1 MFPCWL
7 GSRATVQAAGR
18 ALGQVGFVR
27 DRIPFFFGIS
37 NMTLQKLNGH
47 AAFLKL
53 LEDEGVTHI
62 FGNPG
67 TTELALMEA
76 MPEAKGIQ
84 YVLGLQESVVLAMA
98 DGFARASGRLTAC
111 NLHCT
116 PGLGH
121 AMGALY
127 NAKFSGSPLIVTA
140 GQYEIGYGLL
150 EPMLYEPLVPIAQP
164 LVKWAYEVQRVE
176 DLPRI
181 VRRAAKIALTPPF
194 GPVFLSLPGSILDDE
209 AELALG
215 HATRVHGRGVPD
227 EGAQHEIVE
236 ALLASKSPVIVAGR
250 ELDEQGAMADAVH
263 FSELL
268 GAPVY
273 HEPIPYNTRF
283 PTAAPTFMGDLSR
296 NQRRV
301 HELLCKH
308 DLLIVLGADLL
319 RMSAYSDV
327 DPMPDGLKVLHVSE
341 REWELGKNYPTD
353 IAVRAGV
360 GETLRA
366 LSPKLQARQAPQQ
379 AAAALD
385 RLTSVKRNNW
395 QKQREALVSSLRGA
409 PAASLLPPQQLA
421 LCVADAAQAHKAVVI
436 EEAPTTAPLLASLLV
451 TDRPRSFFGLAS
463 GGLGFGM
470 GGAVGAAL
478 AQPESP
484 IIAMIGDGSAMYAI
498 QALWT
503 AAHLEL
509 PITYVIVNNKSY
521 RIIKERMVAMR
532 QCDQFLG
539 MDLTNPALDFVA
551 MGHGMGVPSERV
563 DSVQELRAALG
574 RAVQSRR
581 PALIEVLVD
590 AGVQRVGP

>member
-1 MFPCWL
+1 
-7 GSRATVQAAGR
+7 
-18 ALGQVGFVR
+18 
-27 DRIPFFFGIS
+27 
-37 NMTLQKLNGH
+37 MTLNKLNGRT
-47 AAFLKL
+47 AFLKL
-53 LEDEGVTHI
+53 LAQEGVTHV

-76 MPEAKGIQ
+76 MPEAPGIR
-84 YVLGLQESVVLAMA
+84 YVLGLQESVVLSMA

-121 AMGALY
+121 ALGALY

-164 LVKWAYEVQRVE
+164 LVKWAHEIQRIE
-176 DLPRI
+176 DLPR
-181 VRRAAKIALTPPF
+181 VVHRAAKIALTPPF

-209 AELALG
+209 AELDLG
-215 HATRVHGRGVPD
+215 HPTRVHAHGVPAD
-227 EGAQHEIVE
+227 SVLEAMAE
-236 ALLASKSPVIVAGR
+236 ALLASKAPIIIAGR
-250 ELDEQGAMADAVH
+250 ELDEQDAMGDAVRL
-263 FSELL
+263 SELL

-283 PTAAPTFMGDLSR
+283 PSAAPTFMGDLSR
-296 NQRRV
+296 NQGKVRD
-301 HELLCKH
+301 LLGKH

-319 RMSAYSDV
+319 RMSAYSTI

-360 GETLRA
+360 GETLRT
-366 LSPKLQARQAPQQ
+366 LSPRLKAKQSGEQ
-379 AAAALD
+379 AAAAKD
-385 RLTSVKRNNW
+385 RLASLTERNW
-395 QKQREALVSSLRGA
+395 QKQRAALVSRLQQA
-409 PAASLLPPQQLA
+409 PTTFPMEPQQLA
-421 LCVADAAQAHKAVVI
+421 LCVADIASAHKAIVV

-451 TDRPRSFFGLAS
+451 TERPRSFFGLAS

-478 AQPESP
+478 AQPDTP
-484 IIAMIGDGSAMYAI
+484 VIAMIGDGSAMYAI

-539 MDLTNPALDFVA
+539 MDLTKPNLDFVA
-551 MGHGMGVPSERV
+551 MASGMGVPSVRV
-563 DSVQELRAALG
+563 ESAEELRAALNN
-574 RAVQSRR
+574 AVATRR
-581 PALIEVLVD
+581 PALIEVGVD
-590 AGVQRVGP
+590 AGIQRVGS